1 MQLALRR
8 AALRCVAL
16 QARIS
21 SDTQYRLRRL
31 RDTRPRTR
39 SECEKERARERE
51 VSDGSGSGRR
61 HRVRQQAQDDGAVD
75 GRRVQNED
83 PVSLYE

>member
-21 SDTQYRLRRL
+21 SDTQCRLRRL

-39 SECEKERARERE
+39 SECEKERERE